1 MLRPGMGHTLWIEA
15 RGRPGSET
23 HEDMSVLLRLKERLD
38 SLSEKLGV
46 PKLSGFYDYTE
57 LARFHPDGDSVCVPT
72 WFDSAKGL
80 LAVTTL
86 RSLLET
92 DFAALEWVRREF
104 RLVLVP

>member
-23 HEDMSVLLRLKERLD
+23 HEDMSVLLRLKDRLD

-46 PKLSGFYDYTE
+46 PKLSGFYDYTD
-57 LARFHPDGDSVCVPT
+57 LARLHPDGDSVCVPT
-72 WFDSAKGL
+72 WFDPANGL
-80 LAVTTL
+80 LAVATL